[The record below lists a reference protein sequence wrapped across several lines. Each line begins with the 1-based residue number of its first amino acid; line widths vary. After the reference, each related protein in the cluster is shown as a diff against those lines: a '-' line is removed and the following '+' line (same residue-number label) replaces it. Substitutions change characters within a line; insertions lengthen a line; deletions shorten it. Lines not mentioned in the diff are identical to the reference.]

1 MEKRESGRKVN
12 NVIYVTEGNAVR
24 KINTVPDR
32 VQPQKRNFK
41 SDEQKRQEIKRQNR
55 NYRKTYRENE
65 NAFTM
70 SVPYVIFL
78 TVAVIAVVAMCIQ
91 YLQLSAKVADAKNN
105 IASLESNIDTLAAQN
120 DAIDYDINGY
130 IDVDYIMKVAIEELG
145 MVNPAKNQIQYYDSS
160 ALEYMKQY
168 EDIPNSN

>member
-41 SDEQKRQEIKRQNR
+41 SDEQKRQEIKRHNR

>member
-32 VQPQKRNFK
+32 VQPAKRNFK

>member
-1 MEKRESGRKVN
+1 MEKRESSRKVN

-32 VQPQKRNFK
+32 VQPPKKNFK

-78 TVAVIAVVAMCIQ
+78 VVAVIAVVAMCIQ
-91 YLQLSAKVADAKNN
+91 YLQLSAKVADTKNN
-105 IASLESNIDTLAAQN
+105 ITSLESNIDTLAAQN

-145 MVNPAKNQIQYYDSS
+145 MVNPDKGQIQYYDSS
-160 ALEYMKQY
+160 VLEYMKQY